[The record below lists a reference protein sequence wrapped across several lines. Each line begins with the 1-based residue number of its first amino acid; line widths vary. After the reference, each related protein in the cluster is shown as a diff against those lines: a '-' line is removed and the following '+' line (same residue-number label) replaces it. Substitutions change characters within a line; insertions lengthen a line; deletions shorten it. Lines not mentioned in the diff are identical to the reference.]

1 MTGSMCRE
9 KSRYEVAYEDY
20 EEYPDAPT
28 APEEEE
34 KETSTK
40 PDDRKLQN
48 TC

>member
-1 MTGSMCRE
+1 MCRE

-20 EEYPDAPT
+20 EEYPEAPT

-40 PDDRKLQN
+40 PDDRKLQKRVN
-48 TC
+48 

>member
-1 MTGSMCRE
+1 MCRE

-20 EEYPDAPT
+20 EEYPEAPT

-48 TC
+48 T

>member
-1 MTGSMCRE
+1 MCRE

-20 EEYPDAPT
+20 EEYPEAPT

-48 TC
+48 TW